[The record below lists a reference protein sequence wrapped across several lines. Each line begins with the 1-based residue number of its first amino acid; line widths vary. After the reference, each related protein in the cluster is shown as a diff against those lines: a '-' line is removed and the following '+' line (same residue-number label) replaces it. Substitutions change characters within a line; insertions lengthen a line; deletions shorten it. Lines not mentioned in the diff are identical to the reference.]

1 MGWLTLS
8 EGNTLA
14 SRLTE
19 LPTTLSGLLRHP
31 INRGRKLAALQ
42 RYLKWQVSS
51 RLAPGPV
58 AVELVAGARV
68 LVRPGMPGAE
78 AAVCFGLYEFEEMA
92 FVLHALLPGD
102 LFVDCGASSGTY
114 AVLAAG
120 GAGAHCLAFE
130 PLEPA
135 ASELTAN
142 IGLNGLQEKISQRR
156 AGLGAKAGR
165 LRMTTREGERNHVTR
180 DHEPG
185 AEGTL
190 WVPVESLDDHLEN
203 ETRPFIVKLSVEGF
217 ELPVLRGGRRA
228 LARPNALA
236 VIARVDEACEG
247 YGIAGEEFDEEIR
260 TLGFEPVAY
269 QPFRRRLV
277 DQYALDP
284 HARHTLYV
292 KNRPV
297 VAGRVAAAP
306 LRRVLGTDL

>member
-1 MGWLTLS
+1 MAAPAHS
-8 EGNTLA
+8 EGNTLS
-14 SRLTE
+14 SRLAE
-19 LPTTLSGLLRHP
+19 LPKTLRDLLRHP
-31 INRGRKLAALQ
+31 INRGHKLAALQ

-68 LVRPGMPGAE
+68 LVRPGMPGAQD
-78 AAVCFGLYEFEEMA
+78 AVCFGLHEFEEMA

-120 GAGAHCLAFE
+120 GAGAHCLAYE
-130 PLEPA
+130 PLELA
-135 ASELTAN
+135 AD
-142 IGLNGLQEKISQRR
+142 IGLNGLQERISQRR

-165 LRMTTREGERNHVTR
+165 LRMTTREGECNHVTR
-180 DHEPG
+180 DHEPW

-190 WVPVESLDDHLEN
+190 WVPVEALDDALAA

-217 ELPVLRGGRRA
+217 ELPVLRGGRHA
-228 LARPNALA
+228 LAKPNALA

-247 YGIAGEEFDEEIR
+247 YGFTPGEFDEEIR

-269 QPFRRRLV
+269 QPFRRRLS
-277 DQYALDP
+277 DLDWRDSRAA
-284 HARHTLYV
+284 HILYV